1 MRSTTST
8 RIESSA
14 SSGTSLRRLRLQ
26 HRIVLAFVVVLIAT
40 TGAAL
45 VASSVTSRAMRSR
58 MESQLVGAAAVLS
71 RGGLALNSAVLQN
84 ARGIVGA
91 EVVTFDDQAHVVV
104 TTVPKERPRMIDA
117 AARVVQLAGSAA
129 TSTAAD
135 ADCGTPCLIVYRRI
149 DERPGYAVALVAE
162 TAELTAATRAVSRAI
177 ALGAALSTI
186 VVLIIGQFIVRRVTN
201 PIEHLV
207 QFARN
212 LNPEN
217 PAGRAAVADGE
228 VGTLAEA
235 FNSMLDRLQQ
245 AQSALVRSEKMG
257 LAGLL
262 AARIAHDIR
271 NPLASIKLQTQLLQA
286 RLSDP
291 DDLATLQA
299 VIHDIRQVESVISD
313 LIELARPGDL
323 NTRPSP
329 VNDVIH
335 DALEQLLPQFTHR
348 KIVVRTTLS
357 PGLPPVPLD
366 AARFRQALLNI
377 LVNASEALPRGGEI
391 VVASRQED
399 GRVVVDICDDGV
411 GIDPGLLDKVF
422 DPFVSTKREGVGLG
436 LVNAKAVVEAHG
448 GDVRLSARQPKGTCA
463 RITLPIQHG

>member
-1 MRSTTST
+1 
-8 RIESSA
+8 
-14 SSGTSLRRLRLQ
+14 LRRLRLQ
-26 HRIVLAFVVVLIAT
+26 HRIVLAFVVVVLIAT
-40 TGAAL
+40 TGAAF
-45 VASSVTSRAMRSR
+45 VASSVTTRAMRTR
-58 MESQLVGAAAVLS
+58 MESQLAGAAGVLS

-91 EVVTFDDQAHVVV
+91 DVVTFDGNRHVVA
-104 TTVPKERPRMIDA
+104 TTVSPDRPRVIEA
-117 AARVVQLAGSAA
+117 AARAVQKGDGAR
-129 TSTAAD
+129 STIAD
-135 ADCGTPCLIVYRRI
+135 SDCGTPCLVVHQRLE
-149 DERPGYAVALVAE
+149 ERPGYAIALVAE
-162 TAELTAATRAVSRAI
+162 TAELTAATRAVTRAI
-177 ALGAALSTI
+177 ALGAALSAI

-201 PIEHLV
+201 PMERLV

-212 LNPEN
+212 VNPEA
-217 PAGRAAVADGE
+217 PGQRAVVSDGE

-235 FNSMLDRLQQ
+235 FNGMLDRLQQ

-271 NPLASIKLQTQLLQA
+271 NPLASIKLQTQLLEA
-286 RLSDP
+286 RLHDP
-291 DDLATLQA
+291 DDLSTLHA

-323 NTRPSP
+323 NTRPTL

-348 KIVVRTTLS
+348 KIVVRTSLAA
-357 PGLPPVPLD
+357 GLPQILLD
-366 AARFRQALLNI
+366 APRFRQALLNI

-391 VVASRQED
+391 LVESRQE
-399 GRVVVDICDDGV
+399 GSRAVVDICDDGV
-411 GIDPGLLDKVF
+411 GIDPGLVDKVF

-448 GDVRLSARQPKGTCA
+448 GDIRLTVRQPKGTCA